1 METLGI
7 ITLKIISIIETHG
20 INATQYN
27 VIMSVL
33 LNATF
38 LIVFLSVI
46 VLNVAFFIGM
56 LRRK

>member
-1 METLGI
+1 M
-7 ITLKIISIIETHG
+7 SIIETRE

-27 VIMSVL
+27 VLMSAAI

-38 LIVFLSVI
+38 LVVFLSVV
-46 VLNVAFFIGM
+46 VLNMAFFIGM